1 MRRPV
6 LTLLTNILCV
16 SSLFCGVPSLNC
28 RAYNSDYIMGD
39 VNNDGDFNVSDVV
52 LLQKWLLAV
61 PNTKL
66 ANWKAANFCEDDRLD
81 VFDLC
86 LMKRKLIEK
95 LPSNTDLPQKHMIQ
109 SPAWYTNIGG
119 AAALNEQLD
128 IPSREYEKYYRIND
142 IYNMQSNETLSIISN
157 YETYQQT
164 TDYTCGVSN
173 IIMLMQ
179 HYGVYDETLYDELSL
194 AKYTG
199 TTEENGVSAQA
210 LGRYLSTIG
219 WNVEVSKW
227 NNMIFDYNLD
237 YGYAIDQFSE
247 WVISNIRNDQPIM
260 VDWNDWGGHWQTI
273 IGYDTMGTGDKSDD
287 VLIFADPY
295 DTTDHYQDGYYVFSA
310 SRFLKMWT
318 DPSVDVVGG
327 CKQQYVIAYPEKKVN
342 RSKLT
347 PPAAPFLQEC
357 FPEKHIIGYPSWYN
371 SFGGAAW
378 QNGYLDMDKN
388 SSSVFQYY
396 IAPDFYDMVSDDH
409 LTIIPHYKTYQQT
422 TDYTCGVCNVIMVME
437 HYLDLGA
444 NEYDEMILAERTGTK
459 DGNGVSAQ
467 NLCDYLRKYNYMT
480 IVSDWDCMSFDFYD
494 NSFGSTMERFKAE
507 TIERLKSNVPIMV
520 DWNDWGGH
528 WQTIIGY
535 DTMGTEDTSDD
546 VLIFADPYDTTD
558 HYQDGYYVFSASR
571 FLKMWADSSVDV
583 IGGSKQQY
591 LMFYP

>member
-95 LPSNTDLPQKHMIQ
+95 LPNNTDLPQKHMIQ
-109 SPAWYTNIGG
+109 YPSWYHNIEGS
-119 AAALNEQLD
+119 AAMNGKLD
-128 IPSREYEKYYRIND
+128 IASRESEIYYRLNNF
-142 IYNMQSNETLSIISN
+142 YNMQSNETLSIISN

-260 VDWNDWGGHWQTI
+260 VDWNDWGGH
-273 IGYDTMGTGDKSDD
+273 
-287 VLIFADPY
+287 
-295 DTTDHYQDGYYVFSA
+295 
-310 SRFLKMWT
+310 
-318 DPSVDVVGG
+318 
-327 CKQQYVIAYPEKKVN
+327 
-342 RSKLT
+342 
-347 PPAAPFLQEC
+347 
-357 FPEKHIIGYPSWYN
+357 
-371 SFGGAAW
+371 
-378 QNGYLDMDKN
+378 
-388 SSSVFQYY
+388 
-396 IAPDFYDMVSDDH
+396 
-409 LTIIPHYKTYQQT
+409 
-422 TDYTCGVCNVIMVME
+422 
-437 HYLDLGA
+437 
-444 NEYDEMILAERTGTK
+444 
-459 DGNGVSAQ
+459 
-467 NLCDYLRKYNYMT
+467 
-480 IVSDWDCMSFDFYD
+480 
-494 NSFGSTMERFKAE
+494 
-507 TIERLKSNVPIMV
+507 
-520 DWNDWGGH
+520 
-528 WQTIIGY
+528 
-535 DTMGTEDTSDD
+535 
-546 VLIFADPYDTTD
+546 
-558 HYQDGYYVFSASR
+558 
-571 FLKMWADSSVDV
+571 
-583 IGGSKQQY
+583 
-591 LMFYP
+591 